1 MKMPSPFVAA
11 ACAILLAAPLAA
23 QTSTTPAAKRPV
35 AVKADAARTSG
46 RRDLTTQPTLY
57 TVGYAH
63 LDTEWRWEYPQVI
76 SEYLPKT
83 MHDNFALFE
92 KYPDYVFNF
101 SGANRYRLMKEYWP
115 ADYAKMAAYIKAG
128 RWFPAGS
135 SMEEGDVNAPSA
147 EAILRQFLYGNEY
160 FQKEFGVASK
170 EYMLPDC
177 FGFPWSLPSL
187 LAHAGIKGFSTQ
199 KLVWGS
205 SVPDQPTTPFG
216 ENGQGI
222 PFNVGMWVGP
232 DGKGVVAALNP
243 GTYSGRV
250 TADLSTATAL
260 DNRPT
265 LRGTP
270 AQTFMARLTEDK
282 KNFGLVADYHYY
294 GTGDVGGAPTDSS
307 VMWIQKA
314 VTNTAG
320 PIKVLSSKADQF
332 FLDLTPAEIAK
343 LPRYSGEME
352 LQNHSAGSLTS
363 EAYQKRWI
371 RQNEILADAAE
382 KASIAAAWL
391 GGRKYPTERLMNA
404 WTLMMGGHFHDIAA
418 GTATPKAYEFAWNDD
433 VIAMNNLA
441 SVVTSATTAVSAA
454 MNTQV
459 SGIPVVVYNPL
470 NVSRDDI
477 ATATLRYPTGQDRM
491 DVHVAGPDGK
501 PVPAQVVTAKDGMA
515 TIEFLAHAP
524 SVGYAVYN
532 ATIVP
537 RSDNPAEREA
547 PGALSVSANALENAR
562 YRVQI
567 NAAGQV
573 ASIFDK
579 KVGKELL
586 AAPMGLVLMTDSPAQ
601 WPAWNMD
608 FGDDVA
614 EPRARTIGTPKISVT
629 ENGPAR
635 VAVTIEYSQEG
646 SKYAQTVSLA
656 AGDAG
661 NRVEIANV
669 VDWNT
674 PGTALKA
681 EFPLSAADT
690 MATYNWDVGTMTRPN
705 AYARKFEVPSHQW
718 IDLTDRSGS
727 YGATILTDDKNGSS
741 KPNDNTIR
749 LTLIRTPGPKAG
761 NYQDQYS
768 QDFGHHEFTYGI
780 AGHTGDFRTGQTD
793 WQAWRLNT
801 PLMAFTA
808 PHHAGALGKEFSLLK
823 VSDPRVRVMAVKKA
837 EASDEVIV
845 RIVEIDGKRHANVKL
860 TFASALTA
868 AREVNGQEQPAGAAT
883 IAAGSLVTT
892 LTPFQIR
899 SFAVRLGAAPAA
911 AKVTPAA
918 FAPVTLAYNQAVT
931 SADGVHS
938 VGGFA
943 ADGGALP
950 AEMLPAKLAYAGVQF
965 TLGPSASGTPNAVV
979 ARGQKID
986 LPAGHWTRVYLL
998 AASADG
1004 DQKATFKAGDLAS
1017 ELTIEN
1023 WGGYVGQWD
1032 YRTMTRIPGPPPSA
1046 AQLAQQAANQA
1057 RADSTRKFRID
1068 SVLRVGGD
1076 TSKIPAGRGGRGN
1089 QGPRLIDA
1097 MDHLNPGYIKPADIA
1112 WFASHHHDANGA
1124 NQFYSYSYLFAYSI
1138 DVPADAKT
1146 LTLPNNDK
1154 IRVLAITVANEAG
1167 AVRPAR
1173 PLFDTLGRTGP

>member
-1 MKMPSPFVAA
+1 MKLSSVLVAA
-11 ACAILLAAPLAA
+11 FSTIVLSSPVMAQAPASA
-23 QTSTTPAAKRPV
+23 STKRP
-35 AVKADAARTSG
+35 APAKADAARAK
-46 RRDLTTQPTLY
+46 RRDLSTQPTLY

-147 EAILRQFLYGNEY
+147 EAILRQFLYGNQY
-160 FQKEFGVASK
+160 FRKEFGVVSA

-216 ENGQGI
+216 ESGQGI
-222 PFNVGMWVGP
+222 PFNVGMWLGP

-250 TADLSTATAL
+250 GMDLSTATGL

-265 LRGTP
+265 GRVEGQQP
-270 AQTFMARLTEDK
+270 QARPFMDRLLEDK
-282 KNFGLVADYHYY
+282 KNLGILADYHYY
-294 GTGDVGGAPTDSS
+294 GTGDVGGAPTDAS

-314 VTNTAG
+314 VTNTDG

-332 FLDLTPAEIAK
+332 FLDLTPKEIAG

-363 EAYQKRWI
+363 QAYQKRWI
-371 RQNEILADAAE
+371 RQEEILADAAE
-382 KASIAAAWL
+382 KASVAAAWL
-391 GGRKYPTERLMNA
+391 GGRKYPTERLFDA

-418 GTATPKAYEFAWNDD
+418 GTATPKSYEFAWNDD
-433 VIAMNNLA
+433 VIAMNSLA
-441 SVVTSATTAVSAA
+441 GVVTSATAAVSAG

-459 SGIPVVVYNPL
+459 TGTPVVVYNPL
-470 NVSRDDI
+470 NI
-477 ATATLRYPTGQDRM
+477 AREDLVEASIPNPSGATL
-491 DVHVAGPDGK
+491 HVFGPDGAA
-501 PVPAQVVTAKDGMA
+501 VPSQMTSGGKVLFAARV
-515 TIEFLAHAP
+515 P
-524 SVGYAVYN
+524 SVGYAVYDVRTSGPDV
-532 ATIVP
+532 APVVKVADQTI
-537 RSDNPAEREA
+537 
-547 PGALSVSANALENAR
+547 ENAR
-562 YRVQI
+562 YRVRVDGRGNI
-567 NAAGQV
+567 
-573 ASIFDK
+573 ASVFDK
-579 KVGKELL
+579 KLNRELL
-586 AAPMGLVLMTDSPAQ
+586 AAPMGLVLMTDNPAQ

-608 FGDDVA
+608 FGDEVA
-614 EPRARTIGTPKISVT
+614 APLETSMSTPKITVT
-629 ENGPAR
+629 ESGPIRA
-635 VAVTIEYSQEG
+635 AITIEYTRDG
-646 SKYAQTVSLA
+646 SKFRQTVSLA

-661 NRVEIANV
+661 NRVEVANA
-669 VDWNT
+669 VDWAT
-674 PGTALKA
+674 TGVALKA
-681 EFPLSAADT
+681 NFPLAAADSV
-690 MATYNWDVGTMTRPN
+690 ATYNWDVGTLKRPN

-718 IDLTDRSGS
+718 IDLADRSGAF
-727 YGATILTDDKNGSS
+727 GVTILTDDKNGSS
-741 KPNDNTIR
+741 KPTDNTIR

-768 QDFGHHEFTYGI
+768 QDFGHHEFTYGLT
-780 AGHTGDFRTGQTD
+780 GHGGDFRAAQTD

-801 PLMAFTA
+801 PLTAFTA
-808 PHHAGALGKEFSLLK
+808 PKHAGALGREFSLLK
-823 VSDPRVRVMAVKKA
+823 VSDPRVRVLAVKKA

-845 RIVEIDGKRHANVKL
+845 RVVEIDGKAHSGVKL
-860 TFASALTA
+860 SFAGAITA
-868 AREVNGQEQPAGAAT
+868 AREVNGQEQPVGSAT
-883 IAAGSLVTT
+883 VAAGSLVTA

-899 SFAVRLGAAPAA
+899 SFAVRLAPSVTRVAPA
-911 AKVTPAA
+911 PY
-918 FAPVTLAYNQAVT
+918 APVTLAYDRATASN
-931 SADGVHS
+931 DGTHS
-938 VGGFA
+938 VDGFA

-950 AEMLPAKLAYAGVQF
+950 AEMLPTKLSYAGVQF
-965 TLGPSASGTPNAVV
+965 TLPAAKTGTPNAVV
-979 ARGQKID
+979 AKGQTIK

-998 AASADG
+998 AASAGG
-1004 DQKATFKAGDLAS
+1004 DQRAS
-1017 ELTIEN
+1017 FQVGSNSTELNIED
-1023 WGGYVGQWD
+1023 WGGFVGQWD
-1032 YRTMTRIPGPPPSA
+1032 YRTMTRVAAPPPPPPTA
-1046 AQLAQQAANQA
+1046 AQLAQQAAQQA
-1057 RADSTRKFRID
+1057 RADSIRKVRID
-1068 SVLRVGGD
+1068 STLKAGGD

-1089 QGPRLIDA
+1089 QGPRMIDA

-1112 WFASHHHDANGA
+1112 WFVSHHHDAAGA
-1124 NQFYSYSYLFAYSI
+1124 NAFYSYSYLFAYPI
-1138 DVPADAKT
+1138 DVPAGATT
-1146 LTLPNNDK
+1146 LTLPVNDK
-1154 IRVLAITVANEAG
+1154 IRIMAVTVANESG
-1167 AVRPAR
+1167 AVRPAQ